1 MWFDSHLNGASF
13 ILALASSFAYWIR
26 SCCPIKAEC
35 LLALLVSEEKAII
48 LDIGFIDCLLI
59 NMLDIEFGYEWFE
72 LFEVLD
78 GKFQL
83 SSYSGHEKF
92 SHLHCRSIIQGIVN
106 HFLLRLP
113 DKNVVAASTICHLIE
128 VRESIACLD

>member
-35 LLALLVSEEKAII
+35 LLALLVSEEKAVI

-59 NMLDIEFGYEWFE
+59 NMLDIEFSYEWFE
-72 LFEVLD
+72 FLRSWMVSFNSVATAGTRNFPTCIAGPLF
-78 GKFQL
+78 
-83 SSYSGHEKF
+83 
-92 SHLHCRSIIQGIVN
+92 R
-106 HFLLRLP
+106 
-113 DKNVVAASTICHLIE
+113 A
-128 VRESIACLD
+128 